1 MSGKN
6 KSSIASTTRQKMRIQ
21 LIKTDFQKNVK
32 KKIFHDFMI
41 FQKEVVD
48 HFWGV
53 IINFELENMSQTL

>member
-6 KSSIASTTRQKMRIQ
+6 KSSIASTTRQKMTIQ
-21 LIKTDFQKNVK
+21 LIKTDFQKNFK
-32 KKIFHDFMI
+32 KKFFHDFMI